1 MDNPGSKFL
10 LIGGT
15 DFTIGNAG
23 TYVGDWLQEIDGML
37 SASVQLDFRAGTTP
51 PGGADVRVFLQ
62 TTIDDGNTPIDLAC
76 CLFTAGGRRVF
87 TVAADT
93 TPTAPVNA
101 TDGALTD
108 DTVLGGILGNRL
120 RLKVVSTGSW
130 SSTYLG
136 GRVVV
141 R

>member
-1 MDNPGSKFL
+1 MDNPGSYFL

-15 DFTIGNAG
+15 DFAIGNAG
-23 TYVGDWLQEIDGML
+23 TYVGDWLQDIDGML

-51 PGGADVRVFLQ
+51 GESDVRAFLQ

-93 TPTAPVNA
+93 TPTPVVA
-101 TDGALTD
+101 TDAAIPD
-108 DTVLGGILGNRL
+108 DTVIGGILGNRL

-136 GRVVV
+136 ARVVV